1 MRPTLEPTSAAGAA
15 HANRIIHGDCN
26 AVLRTLPERSV
37 GLVLTD
43 PPYGVNYR
51 DRLGRSIANDRSLD
65 GVLGAFHELHRVLK
79 PHSFCISF
87 YGWSRVDEFF
97 RAWTDAG
104 FRAVGHLVW
113 QKSYASRSS
122 FLRSHHEQAYLLAKG
137 FPERPLD
144 PLEDVQPWEY
154 SGNRYHPTEKAV
166 SILAP
171 LIESF
176 SRPGELVLD
185 PFAGSGSTCV
195 AAALCGRRY
204 LGIELE
210 HAYCEHARSR
220 LAGAHRFIAAKS
232 VLPRHHSEA
241 A

>member
-1 MRPTLEPTSAAGAA
+1 MSTTSTSGRCSLAPAV
-15 HANRIIHGDCN
+15 NRILNGDCN
-26 AVLRTLPERSV
+26 RWLPQLPEASV

-51 DRLGRSIANDRSLD
+51 DRHGRSIANDRSLD
-65 GVLGAFHELHRVLK
+65 GVLGAFSELYRVLK

-104 FRAVGHLVW
+104 FRPVGHIVW

-137 FPERPLD
+137 FPDKPLD
-144 PLEDVQPWEY
+144 PLDDVQPWEY
-154 SGNRYHPTEKAV
+154 SGNRFHPTEKAV
-166 SILAP
+166 SILVP
-171 LIESF
+171 LIEAF
-176 SRPGELVLD
+176 SRQGELVLD

-195 AAALCGRRY
+195 AAALSGRRY
-204 LGIELE
+204 LGVELE
-210 HAYCEHARSR
+210 APYCEHARRR
-220 LAGAHRFIAAKS
+220 LAGVARYVSAVGS
-232 VLPRHHSEA
+232 TPGETSEA